1 MSGWLIAALW
11 TWGTLG
17 FLGFI
22 LFAMHVAYEPHVSK
36 EDARLALSFLFG
48 GLFAPIALPLGV
60 VYLLACGAR
69 VVGRTARKADL
80 PELLPP
86 VLRGHK
92 ETGSGQLSV
101 SSAQGGELS
110 SPKKG
115 EP

>member
-1 MSGWLIAALW
+1 MSAEWHLFFVL
-11 TWGTLG
+11 WGTLAVFG
-17 FLGFI
+17 LLASVTYG
-22 LFAMHVAYEPHVSK
+22 VQSK
-36 EDARLALSFLFG
+36 EDARLMLSLVFG

-60 VYLLACGAR
+60 VYLLACGTR
-69 VVGRTARKADL
+69 QLVEVGRKADL

-92 ETGSGQLSV
+92 ETGGGQLSM